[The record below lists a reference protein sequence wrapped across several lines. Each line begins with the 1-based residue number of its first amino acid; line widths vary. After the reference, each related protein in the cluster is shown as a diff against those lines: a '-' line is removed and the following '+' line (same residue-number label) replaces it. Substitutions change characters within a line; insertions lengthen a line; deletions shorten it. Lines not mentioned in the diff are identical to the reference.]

1 MKRLGVG
8 PEEESSG
15 SGLIG
20 ALMGQK
26 MHWYTLGV
34 NLCLGADLQGISDGF
49 VVIGK
54 AVL

>member
-1 MKRLGVG
+1 MKSLGVG

-15 SGLIG
+15 KSLME

-26 MHWYTLGV
+26 MHWYILGV
-34 NLCLGADLQGISDGF
+34 NLYLGADLQGISDGF
-49 VVIGK
+49 VVTGK